1 MPFLLCLKKKKSP
14 VPLGRSIFQKHT
26 PPIQQNYQALLESCL
41 KNKRLF
47 IDDTF
52 PAHISSIGTGALL
65 KKLPRNIQWKRPHA
79 LHKSPVF
86 YAANRKQLDLCQGL
100 VENCWFLAALGALTF
115 HQDILAAV
123 VPQNQ
128 SFERKYAGIFHFR
141 FWHFGEWIDVVVDDR
156 LPVNEAGELLFVSS
170 VYKNVFWGALLEK
183 AYAKLYGS
191 YEDLQIGQVSE
202 ALVDFTGGVNTRIK
216 LAEAPPDLWH
226 ILTRATY
233 STSLMGCQTHLGTT
247 KVLKNGLVA
256 GHAYTVTGIRKVTC
270 QYGPENLLRL
280 RNPWGKIEWKGDWSD
295 SSYKW
300 ELLSPKE
307 KILLR
312 KKQDD
317 GEFWMSLQDFK
328 IHFVDLVICKLTPDL
343 MSQEDGKKWMYSLKS
358 GRWVKGSTAG
368 GSLGFS
374 KGNFWMN
381 PQYWLNVLPVED
393 SKKSP
398 SGPTDPLCKG
408 EAGDKICGPCG
419 RRGVLASERQSLEQF
434 LPVAILAHMAKT
446 FAEATLTGTASHPQF
461 LLLFLTSSYQESN
474 RKLPPGF
481 FTRHQPVN
489 KHQVFLDERE
499 VTYDFHL
506 EPCVY
511 VIVPSTLKPQQESE
525 FILRVFSRKH
535 ILREMG
541 GNTSFTLSKNPEINA
556 VQLQRIL
563 NNISWRNFQ
572 SFRLNFSLDS
582 CQGILALL
590 DEVFQKR
597 DTNRSGKLDL
607 VEMHAAVQE
616 TGISLSNEV
625 CNLMAIRYGDPDLQI
640 SFESFVCFMLRVEIM
655 GEAFRNL
662 TQDGKGIYLRESEG
676 IAVGEEVHNDII
688 TPEEKS
694 YAEVGR
700 VSKEQD
706 LGVRGAVQCLSPSFA
721 QNMLLAWHLKDL
733 VKAGIQGRQGALS
746 DGSGMIHFLRKG
758 MEEKQG
764 YCSLVTLEVKYEEG
778 ELKKSF

>member
-1 MPFLLCLKKKKSP
+1 SMPFLLCLKKKKSP

-41 KNKRLF
+41 KNKCLF
-47 IDDTF
+47 TDDTF

-65 KKLPRNIQWKRPHA
+65 KKLPRNLQWKRPHA

-86 YAANRKQLDLCQGL
+86 YAANKKQLDLCQGL
-100 VENCWFLAALGALTF
+100 VENCWFLAALEALTF

-216 LAEAPPDLWH
+216 LAEAPPDLWDM
-226 ILTRATY
+226 LTRATY
-233 STSLMGCQTHLGTT
+233 SRSLMGCQTHLGVYFPSVSLSCIQTT

-270 QYGPENLLRL
+270 QYGPENLVRL

-312 KKQDD
+312 KKKDD
-317 GEFWMSLQDFK
+317 GEFWMSLRDFK

-368 GSLGFS
+368 GSLGFYN
-374 KGNFWMN
+374 GNFWMN

-398 SGPTDPLCKG
+398 STCNVV
-408 EAGDKICGPCG
+408 I
-419 RRGVLASERQSLEQF
+419 SLMQKHSTKHRNRAPHLFIGFSLYKNRILSPFFPEQ
-434 LPVAILAHMAKT
+434 
-446 FAEATLTGTASHPQF
+446 
-461 LLLFLTSSYQESN
+461 YQESN
-474 RKLPPGF
+474 RKLPPSF
-481 FTRHQPVN
+481 FSRHQPVN

-499 VTYDFHL
+499 VTHDFHL

-511 VIVPSTLKPQQESE
+511 VIVPSTLEPQQESE

-535 ILREMG
+535 ILRECHAG
-541 GNTSFTLSKNPEINA
+541 KASLIIWLTVFLLQVNDFFFSDTLKEIVDRYEGKIWEDFFTKHFEQVKKNPLKFSSISQNPEINA

-590 DEVFQKR
+590 DLNATGTLSIQEFRVLWKRLLFYLEVFQKR

-607 VEMHAAVQE
+607 VELHAAVQE

-662 TQDGKGIYLRESEG
+662 TQDGKGIYLRESE
-676 IAVGEEVHNDII
+676 
-688 TPEEKS
+688 
-694 YAEVGR
+694 
-700 VSKEQD
+700 
-706 LGVRGAVQCLSPSFA
+706 
-721 QNMLLAWHLKDL
+721 
-733 VKAGIQGRQGALS
+733 
-746 DGSGMIHFLRKG
+746 
-758 MEEKQG
+758 
-764 YCSLVTLEVKYEEG
+764 
-778 ELKKSF
+778 

>member
-1 MPFLLCLKKKKSP
+1 
-14 VPLGRSIFQKHT
+14 
-26 PPIQQNYQALLESCL
+26 QNYQALLETCL
-41 KNKRLF
+41 KNKCLF
-47 IDDTF
+47 TDDSF

-65 KKLPRNIQWKRPHA
+65 KKLPRNLQWKRPHA
-79 LHKSPVF
+79 LHRSPVF

-100 VENCWFLAALGALTF
+100 VENCWFLAALEALTF

-141 FWHFGEWIDVVVDDR
+141 FWHFGEWVDVVVDDR
-156 LPVNEAGELLFVSS
+156 LPVNEVGELVFVSS
-170 VYKNVFWGALLEK
+170 ASKNVFWGALLEK
-183 AYAKLYGS
+183 AYAKFYGS

-216 LAEAPPDLWH
+216 LAAAPPDLWD

-233 STSLMGCQTHLGTT
+233 SRSLMGCQTHLGVSFPSVSLPCIQTT

-270 QYGPENLLRL
+270 QYGPENLVRL

-312 KKQDD
+312 KKKED
-317 GEFWMSLQDFK
+317 GEFWMSLRDFK
-328 IHFVDLVICKLTPDL
+328 IHFVDLTICKLTPDL

-358 GRWVKGSTAG
+358 GRWVRGSTAG
-368 GSLGFS
+368 GSLGFCN
-374 KGNFWMN
+374 GTFWMN
-381 PQYWLNVLPVED
+381 PQYWLNVLSAED
-393 SKKSP
+393 SKKSLG
-398 SGPTDPLCKG
+398 SCNVV
-408 EAGDKICGPCG
+408 I
-419 RRGVLASERQSLEQF
+419 SLMQKHSSKHRNRAPHLF
-434 LPVAILAHMAKT
+434 IGYSLYKVQRIALP
-446 FAEATLTGTASHPQF
+446 F
-461 LLLFLTSSYQESN
+461 LLSPNRKSSSPCKL
-474 RKLPPGF
+474 KLPPAF

-489 KHQVFLDERE
+489 QHQVFLDERE
-499 VTYDFHL
+499 VTHDFHL
-506 EPCVY
+506 EPGVY
-511 VIVPSTLKPQQESE
+511 VIIPSTLEPQQESE

-535 ILREMG
+535 VLRNGALETSDASSPWGAVWTRGLLLLQLEMG

-572 SFRLNFSLDS
+572 SFHLSFSLDA

-590 DEVFQKR
+590 DLNASGTLSIQEFRVLWKRLLFYLEVFQKR
-597 DTNRSGKLDL
+597 DTSRSGKLDL
-607 VEMHAAVQE
+607 VELHAAVQE

-625 CNLMAIRYGDPDLQI
+625 CNLMAIRYGDPDLKI

-662 TQDGKGIYLRESEG
+662 TQDGKGIYLRESEW
-676 IAVGEEVHNDII
+676 
-688 TPEEKS
+688 
-694 YAEVGR
+694 
-700 VSKEQD
+700 
-706 LGVRGAVQCLSPSFA
+706 
-721 QNMLLAWHLKDL
+721 M
-733 VKAGIQGRQGALS
+733 
-746 DGSGMIHFLRKG
+746 M
-758 MEEKQG
+758 M
-764 YCSLVTLEVKYEEG
+764 TLY
-778 ELKKSF
+778 S

>member
-1 MPFLLCLKKKKSP
+1 AMPFLLCLKKKKSP
-14 VPLGRSIFQKHT
+14 VPLGRSVFQKHN
-26 PPIQQNYQALLESCL
+26 PPVQQNYQTLLETCL
-41 KNKRLF
+41 KNKCLF
-47 IDDTF
+47 TDDNF

-65 KKLPRNIQWKRPHA
+65 KKLPRNLQWKRPPA
-79 LHKSPVF
+79 LHRSPVF

-100 VENCWFLAALGALTF
+100 VENCWFLAALEALTF

-141 FWHFGEWIDVVVDDR
+141 FWQFGEWVDVVVDDR
-156 LPVNEAGELLFVSS
+156 LPVNETGELVFVSS

-202 ALVDFTGGVNTRIK
+202 ALVDFTGGVNVRIN
-216 LAEAPPDLWH
+216 LAAAPPNLWD

-233 STSLMGCQTHLGTT
+233 SRSLMGCHTHLGVRLVSSPCIQAT

-270 QYGPENLLRL
+270 KYGPENLVRL

-312 KKQDD
+312 KKKDD
-317 GEFWMSLQDFK
+317 GEFWMSLRDFK
-328 IHFVDLVICKLTPDL
+328 IHFVDLMICKLTPDL

-368 GSLGFS
+368 GSLGFFN
-374 KGNFWMN
+374 GNFWMN
-381 PQYWLNVLPVED
+381 PQYWLHVLPVED
-393 SKKSP
+393 SKKSLG
-398 SGPTDPLCKG
+398 SCNVV
-408 EAGDKICGPCG
+408 I
-419 RRGVLASERQSLEQF
+419 SLMQKHSTKHRNRAPHLF
-434 LPVAILAHMAKT
+434 IGFSLYKVQRM
-446 FAEATLTGTASHPQF
+446 
-461 LLLFLTSSYQESN
+461 LL
-474 RKLPPGF
+474 KLPPAF
-481 FTRHQPVN
+481 FTRHQPVD
-489 KHQVFLDERE
+489 KHQVYLDERE
-499 VTYDFHL
+499 VTQDFHL
-506 EPCVY
+506 EPGVY
-511 VIVPSTLKPQQESE
+511 VIVPSTLEPQQESE

-541 GNTSFTLSKNPEINA
+541 GNTSFTLSKEIVDRYEGKIWEDFFTKYFDQNPEITA
-556 VQLQRIL
+556 VQLQKIL
-563 NNISWRNFQ
+563 NNVSWRNFQ
-572 SFRLNFSLDS
+572 TFRLNFTLDA

-590 DEVFQKR
+590 DLNATGTLSIQEFRVLWKRLLFYLEVFQKR
-597 DTNRSGKLDL
+597 DTSRSGKLDL
-607 VEMHAAVQE
+607 VELHAAVQE

-625 CNLMAIRYGDPDLQI
+625 CNLMAIRYGDPDLKI

-662 TQDGKGIYLRESEG
+662 TQDGRGIYLRESEW
-676 IAVGEEVHNDII
+676 
-688 TPEEKS
+688 
-694 YAEVGR
+694 
-700 VSKEQD
+700 
-706 LGVRGAVQCLSPSFA
+706 
-721 QNMLLAWHLKDL
+721 M
-733 VKAGIQGRQGALS
+733 
-746 DGSGMIHFLRKG
+746 M
-758 MEEKQG
+758 M
-764 YCSLVTLEVKYEEG
+764 TLY
-778 ELKKSF
+778 S

>member
-1 MPFLLCLKKKKSP
+1 MPFLLCLKRKKSP
-14 VPLGRSIFQKHT
+14 GPLGRSIFQKH
-26 PPIQQNYQALLESCL
+26 PPLAQQNYQALLEMCL
-41 KNKRLF
+41 KNNRLF
-47 IDDTF
+47 TDDTF

-65 KKLPRNIQWKRPHA
+65 KKLPRNLQWKRPHA
-79 LHKSPVF
+79 LHRSPVF

-100 VENCWFLAALGALTF
+100 VENCWFLAALQALTF
-115 HQDILAAV
+115 HQDIFAAV

-141 FWHFGEWIDVVVDDR
+141 FWHFGEWVDVVVDDR
-156 LPVNEAGELLFVSS
+156 LPVNEAGELIFVSS

-202 ALVDFTGGVNTRIK
+202 ALVDFTGGVNIRIK
-216 LAEAPPDLWH
+216 LAAAPPDLWD

-233 STSLMGCQTHLGTT
+233 SRSLMGCQTHLGTT

-270 QYGPENLLRL
+270 QNGPENLVRL

-312 KKQDD
+312 KKKED
-317 GEFWMSLQDFK
+317 GEFWMSLRDFK
-328 IHFVDLVICKLTPDL
+328 IHFVDLMICKLTPDL
-343 MSQEDGKKWMYSLKS
+343 MSKEDGKKWMYSVKR

-368 GSLGFS
+368 GSLGFCN
-374 KGNFWMN
+374 GTFWMN

-393 SKKSP
+393 SKKSLG
-398 SGPTDPLCKG
+398 SCNVV
-408 EAGDKICGPCG
+408 I
-419 RRGVLASERQSLEQF
+419 SLMQKHSSKHRNRA
-434 LPVAILAHMAKT
+434 PH
-446 FAEATLTGTASHPQF
+446 
-461 LLLFLTSSYQESN
+461 LFIGFSLYKVRKYQESN
-474 RKLPPGF
+474 RKLPPAF

-511 VIVPSTLKPQQESE
+511 VIVPSTLEPQQEAE

-535 ILREMG
+535 VLREMG
-541 GNTSFTLSKNPEINA
+541 GNTSFTLSKEIVDRYEGKIWEDFFAKYFEQNPEINA

-563 NNISWRNFQ
+563 NNVSWRNFQ
-572 SFRLNFSLDS
+572 SFHLSFSLDA

-590 DEVFQKR
+590 DLNTSGTLSIQEFRVLWKRLLFYLEVFQKR
-597 DTNRSGKLDL
+597 DTSRSGKLDL
-607 VEMHAAVQE
+607 VELHAAVQE

-625 CNLMAIRYGDPDLQI
+625 CNLMAIRYGDPHLKI

-662 TQDGKGIYLRESEG
+662 TQDGKGIYLQESEW
-676 IAVGEEVHNDII
+676 
-688 TPEEKS
+688 
-694 YAEVGR
+694 
-700 VSKEQD
+700 
-706 LGVRGAVQCLSPSFA
+706 
-721 QNMLLAWHLKDL
+721 M
-733 VKAGIQGRQGALS
+733 
-746 DGSGMIHFLRKG
+746 M
-758 MEEKQG
+758 M
-764 YCSLVTLEVKYEEG
+764 TLY
-778 ELKKSF
+778 S

>member
-1 MPFLLCLKKKKSP
+1 
-14 VPLGRSIFQKHT
+14 
-26 PPIQQNYQALLESCL
+26 QNYQALLETCL
-41 KNKRLF
+41 KNKCLF
-47 IDDTF
+47 IDDSF

-65 KKLPRNIQWKRPHA
+65 KKLPRNLQWKRPHD
-79 LHKSPVF
+79 LHRSPVF
-86 YAANRKQLDLCQGL
+86 YAGNRKQLDLCQGL
-100 VENCWFLAALGALTF
+100 VENCWFLAALEALTF

-141 FWHFGEWIDVVVDDR
+141 FWHFGEWVDVVVDDR
-156 LPVNEAGELLFVSS
+156 LAVNEAGELVFVSS

-202 ALVDFTGGVNTRIK
+202 ALVDFTGGVNTRIN
-216 LAEAPPDLWH
+216 LAAAPPDLWD

-233 STSLMGCQTHLGTT
+233 SRSLMGCQTHLGVYFPSVSLPCIQTT

-270 QYGPENLLRL
+270 QYGPENLVRL

-312 KKQDD
+312 KKKED
-317 GEFWMSLQDFK
+317 GEFWMSLRDFK
-328 IHFVDLVICKLTPDL
+328 IHFVDLTICKLTPDL

-368 GSLGFS
+368 GSLGFCN
-374 KGNFWMN
+374 GTFWMN
-381 PQYWLNVLPVED
+381 PQYWLKVLPVED
-393 SKKSP
+393 SKKNLGS
-398 SGPTDPLCKG
+398 CNV
-408 EAGDKICGPCG
+408 II
-419 RRGVLASERQSLEQF
+419 SLMQKHSSKHRNRA
-434 LPVAILAHMAKT
+434 PH
-446 FAEATLTGTASHPQF
+446 
-461 LLLFLTSSYQESN
+461 LFIGFSLYKYQESN
-474 RKLPPGF
+474 RKLLPAF
-481 FTRHQPVN
+481 FTHHQPVN

-499 VTYDFHL
+499 VTQDFHL
-506 EPCVY
+506 EPGVY

-535 ILREMG
+535 VLRDPA
-541 GNTSFTLSKNPEINA
+541 NYCKRWKRFTFQKRWLHLFSSNPEINA

-563 NNISWRNFQ
+563 NNVSWRNFP
-572 SFRLNFSLDS
+572 SFSLSFSLDA

-590 DEVFQKR
+590 DLNASGTLSIQEFRVLWKRLLFYLEVFQKR
-597 DTNRSGKLDL
+597 DTSRSGKLDL
-607 VEMHAAVQE
+607 MELHAAVQE

-625 CNLMAIRYGDPDLQI
+625 CNLMAIRYGDPDLKI

-662 TQDGKGIYLRESEG
+662 TQDGKGIYLQESEW
-676 IAVGEEVHNDII
+676 
-688 TPEEKS
+688 
-694 YAEVGR
+694 
-700 VSKEQD
+700 
-706 LGVRGAVQCLSPSFA
+706 
-721 QNMLLAWHLKDL
+721 M
-733 VKAGIQGRQGALS
+733 
-746 DGSGMIHFLRKG
+746 M
-758 MEEKQG
+758 M
-764 YCSLVTLEVKYEEG
+764 TLY
-778 ELKKSF
+778 S

>member
-1 MPFLLCLKKKKSP
+1 MPFLLCLKKNKSP

-26 PPIQQNYQALLESCL
+26 PPIQQNYQALLELCL

-47 IDDTF
+47 TDDTF

-65 KKLPRNIQWKRPHA
+65 KKLPQNLQWKRPHA
-79 LHKSPVF
+79 LHKSPIF
-86 YAANRKQLDLCQGL
+86 YDANRKQLDLCQGL
-100 VENCWFLAALGALTF
+100 VENCWFLAALEALTF

-216 LAEAPPDLWH
+216 LAEAPPDLWDM
-226 ILTRATY
+226 LTRATY
-233 STSLMGCQTHLGTT
+233 SRSLMGCQTHLGAT

-270 QYGPENLLRL
+270 QYGPENLVRL

-312 KKQDD
+312 KKKED
-317 GEFWMSLQDFK
+317 GEFWMSLRDFK

-368 GSLGFS
+368 GSLGFCN
-374 KGNFWMN
+374 GNFWMN

-398 SGPTDPLCKG
+398 STCNVV
-408 EAGDKICGPCG
+408 I
-419 RRGVLASERQSLEQF
+419 SLMQKHSTKHRNGAPHLF
-434 LPVAILAHMAKT
+434 I
-446 FAEATLTGTASHPQF
+446 GF
-461 LLLFLTSSYQESN
+461 LLYKVQRIYQESN
-474 RKLPPGF
+474 RKLPPRF

-499 VTYDFHL
+499 VTHDFHL

-511 VIVPSTLKPQQESE
+511 VIVPCTLEPQQESE

-541 GNTSFTLSKNPEINA
+541 GNTSFTLSKEIVDRYEGKIWEDFFTKHFGQNPEINA

-590 DEVFQKR
+590 DLNATGTLSIQEFRVLWKRLLFYLEVFQKR

-607 VEMHAAVQE
+607 VELHAAVQE

-662 TQDGKGIYLRESEG
+662 TQDGKGIYLRESEW
-676 IAVGEEVHNDII
+676 
-688 TPEEKS
+688 
-694 YAEVGR
+694 
-700 VSKEQD
+700 
-706 LGVRGAVQCLSPSFA
+706 
-721 QNMLLAWHLKDL
+721 M
-733 VKAGIQGRQGALS
+733 
-746 DGSGMIHFLRKG
+746 M
-758 MEEKQG
+758 M
-764 YCSLVTLEVKYEEG
+764 TLY
-778 ELKKSF
+778 S

>member
-47 IDDTF
+47 TDDTF

-65 KKLPRNIQWKRPHA
+65 KKLPRNLQWKRPHA

-216 LAEAPPDLWH
+216 LAEAPPDLWA
-226 ILTRATY
+226 IMTRATY
-233 STSLMGCQTHLGTT
+233 SRSLMGCQTHLRTT

-270 QYGPENLLRL
+270 QYGPENLVRL

-312 KKQDD
+312 KKKED
-317 GEFWMSLQDFK
+317 GEFWMSLRDFK

-343 MSQEDGKKWMYSLKS
+343 MSQEDGKKWMYSWKS

-368 GSLGFS
+368 GSLGFCN
-374 KGNFWMN
+374 GNFWMN
-381 PQYWLNVLPVED
+381 PQYWLEVLPVED

-398 SGPTDPLCKG
+398 SVCSVV
-408 EAGDKICGPCG
+408 I
-419 RRGVLASERQSLEQF
+419 SLMQKHSTKHRNRAPHLF
-434 LPVAILAHMAKT
+434 I
-446 FAEATLTGTASHPQF
+446 GF
-461 LLLFLTSSYQESN
+461 LLYKVQKYQESN

-511 VIVPSTLKPQQESE
+511 VIVPCTLEPQQESE

-535 ILREMG
+535 VLREMG
-541 GNTSFTLSKNPEINA
+541 GNTSFTLSKEIVDRYEGKIWEDFFTKHFERNPEINA

-563 NNISWRNFQ
+563 NNISWRHFQ
-572 SFRLNFSLDS
+572 SFHLNFSLDS

-590 DEVFQKR
+590 DLNATGTLSIQEFRVLWKRLLFYLEVFQKR
-597 DTNRSGKLDL
+597 DANRSGKLDL
-607 VEMHAAVQE
+607 VELHAAVQE

-662 TQDGKGIYLRESEG
+662 TQDGRGIYLRESE
-676 IAVGEEVHNDII
+676 
-688 TPEEKS
+688 
-694 YAEVGR
+694 
-700 VSKEQD
+700 
-706 LGVRGAVQCLSPSFA
+706 
-721 QNMLLAWHLKDL
+721 
-733 VKAGIQGRQGALS
+733 VKPLP
-746 DGSGMIHFLRKG
+746 
-758 MEEKQG
+758 
-764 YCSLVTLEVKYEEG
+764 
-778 ELKKSF
+778 

>member
-1 MPFLLCLKKKKSP
+1 SMPFRLCLKKKKSP
-14 VPLGRSIFQKHT
+14 VPLGRSIFQKHI

-41 KNKRLF
+41 KSKRLF
-47 IDDTF
+47 TDDTF

-65 KKLPRNIQWKRPHA
+65 KKLPRNLQWKRPHA

-100 VENCWFLAALGALTF
+100 VENCWFLAALEALTF

-141 FWHFGEWIDVVVDDR
+141 FWHFGEWVDVVVDDR

-216 LAEAPPDLWH
+216 LAEAPPDLWD

-233 STSLMGCQTHLGTT
+233 SRSLMGCQTHLGVYFPSVSLPCIQAT

-270 QYGPENLLRL
+270 QYGPENLVRL

-312 KKQDD
+312 KKKED
-317 GEFWMSLQDFK
+317 GEFWMSLRDFK
-328 IHFVDLVICKLTPDL
+328 IHFVDLMICKLTPDL

-368 GSLGFS
+368 GSLGFCN
-374 KGNFWMN
+374 GNFWMN

-398 SGPTDPLCKG
+398 SSCNVV
-408 EAGDKICGPCG
+408 I
-419 RRGVLASERQSLEQF
+419 SLMQKHSSKHRNRAPHLF
-434 LPVAILAHMAKT
+434 I
-446 FAEATLTGTASHPQF
+446 GF
-461 LLLFLTSSYQESN
+461 LLYKVNTFLLSFFPEQYQESN

-499 VTYDFHL
+499 VTHDFHL

-511 VIVPSTLKPQQESE
+511 VIVPSTLEPQQESE

-535 ILREMG
+535 ILRKRFLMG
-541 GNTSFTLSKNPEINA
+541 FFNTLKEIVDRYEGKIWEDFFTKHFEQKKKILKFSSISQNPEINA

-572 SFRLNFSLDS
+572 NFRLRFSLDS

-590 DEVFQKR
+590 DLNATGTLSIQEFRVLWKRLLFYLEVFQKR

-607 VEMHAAVQE
+607 VELHAAVQE

-662 TQDGKGIYLRESEG
+662 TQDGKGIYLRESE
-676 IAVGEEVHNDII
+676 
-688 TPEEKS
+688 
-694 YAEVGR
+694 
-700 VSKEQD
+700 
-706 LGVRGAVQCLSPSFA
+706 
-721 QNMLLAWHLKDL
+721 
-733 VKAGIQGRQGALS
+733 
-746 DGSGMIHFLRKG
+746 
-758 MEEKQG
+758 
-764 YCSLVTLEVKYEEG
+764 
-778 ELKKSF
+778 

>member
-1 MPFLLCLKKKKSP
+1 
-14 VPLGRSIFQKHT
+14 
-26 PPIQQNYQALLESCL
+26 QNYQALLEMCL
-41 KNKRLF
+41 KKKCLF
-47 IDDTF
+47 TDDNF

-65 KKLPRNIQWKRPHA
+65 KKLPQNLQWKRPHA
-79 LHKSPVF
+79 LHRTPVF

-100 VENCWFLAALGALTF
+100 VENCWFLAALEALTF

-156 LPVNEAGELLFVSS
+156 LPVNQAGELVFVSS

-202 ALVDFTGGVNTRIK
+202 ALVDFTGGVNIRIK
-216 LAEAPPDLWH
+216 LTTAPHDLWD

-233 STSLMGCQTHLGTT
+233 SRSLMGCQTHLGVSFLSVSLPCTQAT
-247 KVLKNGLVA
+247 KILKNGLVA

-270 QYGPENLLRL
+270 QYGPENLVRL

-312 KKQDD
+312 KKKED
-317 GEFWMSLQDFK
+317 GEFWMSLRDFK
-328 IHFVDLVICKLTPDL
+328 IHFVDLTICKLTPDL

-368 GSLGFS
+368 GSLGFC
-374 KGNFWMN
+374 NVTFWMN

-393 SKKSP
+393 SKKSLG
-398 SGPTDPLCKG
+398 SCNVV
-408 EAGDKICGPCG
+408 I
-419 RRGVLASERQSLEQF
+419 SLMQKHSSKHRNRA
-434 LPVAILAHMAKT
+434 PH
-446 FAEATLTGTASHPQF
+446 
-461 LLLFLTSSYQESN
+461 LFIGFSLYKYQESN
-474 RKLPPGF
+474 RKLPPAF

-499 VTYDFHL
+499 VTHDFHL
-506 EPCVY
+506 QPGVY
-511 VIVPSTLKPQQESE
+511 VIVPSTLESQQESE

-535 ILREMG
+535 VLREMG
-541 GNTSFTLSKNPEINA
+541 GNTSFTLSKVSEYEGSGRSVIWSSALGVEFFLLLCPVERLSENNPEINA

-563 NNISWRNFQ
+563 NNMCWRNFQ
-572 SFRLNFSLDS
+572 SFHLSFSLDA
-582 CQGILALL
+582 CQSILALL
-590 DEVFQKR
+590 DLNASGTLSIQEFRVLWKRLLFYLEVFQKR
-597 DTNRSGKLDL
+597 DTSRSGKLDL
-607 VEMHAAVQE
+607 VELHAAVRE

-625 CNLMAIRYGDPDLQI
+625 CNLMAIRYGDPDLKI

-662 TQDGKGIYLRESEG
+662 TQDGKGIYLRESEW
-676 IAVGEEVHNDII
+676 
-688 TPEEKS
+688 
-694 YAEVGR
+694 
-700 VSKEQD
+700 
-706 LGVRGAVQCLSPSFA
+706 
-721 QNMLLAWHLKDL
+721 M
-733 VKAGIQGRQGALS
+733 
-746 DGSGMIHFLRKG
+746 M
-758 MEEKQG
+758 M
-764 YCSLVTLEVKYEEG
+764 TLY
-778 ELKKSF
+778 S

>member
-1 MPFLLCLKKKKSP
+1 SMPFLLCLKKNKSP

-41 KNKRLF
+41 KSRRLF
-47 IDDTF
+47 TDDTF

-65 KKLPRNIQWKRPHA
+65 KKLPRNLQWKRPHA

-100 VENCWFLAALGALTF
+100 VENCWFLAALEALTF

-128 SFERKYAGIFHFR
+128 SFERKYAGIFHFQ

-216 LAEAPPDLWH
+216 LAEAPPDLWD

-233 STSLMGCQTHLGTT
+233 SRSLMGCQTHLGTT

-270 QYGPENLLRL
+270 QYGPENLVRL

-312 KKQDD
+312 KKKDD
-317 GEFWMSLQDFK
+317 GEFWMSLRDFK

-343 MSQEDGKKWMYSLKS
+343 MSQEDGKKWMYSLQS

-368 GSLGFS
+368 GSLGFCN
-374 KGNFWMN
+374 GNFWMN

-398 SGPTDPLCKG
+398 STCSVV
-408 EAGDKICGPCG
+408 I
-419 RRGVLASERQSLEQF
+419 SLMQKHSTKHRNRAPHLF
-434 LPVAILAHMAKT
+434 I
-446 FAEATLTGTASHPQF
+446 GF
-461 LLLFLTSSYQESN
+461 LLYKNTIPLPFFPEQYQESN

-499 VTYDFHL
+499 VTHDFHL

-511 VIVPSTLKPQQESE
+511 VIVPSTLEPQQESE

-535 ILREMG
+535 ILRIF
-541 GNTSFTLSKNPEINA
+541 NNSFDHIFLLQVNFFFDTPKEIVDRYEGKIWEDFFTKYFEQVSACNPEINA

-563 NNISWRNFQ
+563 NNISWRNFR
-572 SFRLNFSLDS
+572 SFHLNFSLDS

-590 DEVFQKR
+590 DLNATGTLSIQEFRVLWKRLLFYLEVFQKR
-597 DTNRSGKLDL
+597 NTNRAGKLDL
-607 VEMHAAVQE
+607 VELHAAVQE

-662 TQDGKGIYLRESEG
+662 TQDGKGIYLRESE
-676 IAVGEEVHNDII
+676 
-688 TPEEKS
+688 
-694 YAEVGR
+694 
-700 VSKEQD
+700 
-706 LGVRGAVQCLSPSFA
+706 
-721 QNMLLAWHLKDL
+721 
-733 VKAGIQGRQGALS
+733 VKPIP
-746 DGSGMIHFLRKG
+746 
-758 MEEKQG
+758 
-764 YCSLVTLEVKYEEG
+764 YCQ
-778 ELKKSF
+778 

>member
-1 MPFLLCLKKKKSP
+1 AMPFLPCLKKKKSP
-14 VPLGRSIFQKHT
+14 VPLGRNIFQKHT
-26 PPIQQNYQALLESCL
+26 PPIQQNYQALLETCL
-41 KNKRLF
+41 KNKCLF
-47 IDDTF
+47 TDDNF

-65 KKLPRNIQWKRPHA
+65 KKLPRNLQWKRPHA
-79 LHKSPVF
+79 LHRNPVF

-100 VENCWFLAALGALTF
+100 VENCWFLAALEALTF

-141 FWHFGEWIDVVVDDR
+141 FWHFGEWVDVVVDDR
-156 LPVNEAGELLFVSS
+156 LPVNEVGELVFVSS

-202 ALVDFTGGVNTRIK
+202 ALVDFTGGVNIRIK
-216 LAEAPPDLWH
+216 LAAAPPDLWD

-233 STSLMGCQTHLGTT
+233 SRSLMGCQTHLGAT

-270 QYGPENLLRL
+270 QYGPENLVRL

-312 KKQDD
+312 KKKED
-317 GEFWMSLQDFK
+317 GEFWMSLRDFK
-328 IHFVDLVICKLTPDL
+328 IHFVDLMICKLTPDL

-358 GRWVKGSTAG
+358 GRWVKGSTAR
-368 GSLGFS
+368 GSLGFC
-374 KGNFWMN
+374 NDTFWMN
-381 PQYWLNVLPVED
+381 PQYWLKVLPVED
-393 SKKSP
+393 SKKSLG
-398 SGPTDPLCKG
+398 SCNVV
-408 EAGDKICGPCG
+408 I
-419 RRGVLASERQSLEQF
+419 SLMQKHSSKHRNRA
-434 LPVAILAHMAKT
+434 PH
-446 FAEATLTGTASHPQF
+446 
-461 LLLFLTSSYQESN
+461 LFIGFSLYKYQESN
-474 RKLPPGF
+474 RKLPPSF

-499 VTYDFHL
+499 VTHDFHL
-506 EPCVY
+506 EPGVY
-511 VIVPSTLKPQQESE
+511 VIVPSTLEPQQESE

-535 ILREMG
+535 EIVDRYEG
-541 GNTSFTLSKNPEINA
+541 KIWEDFFTKYFEQVSVCNPEINA

-572 SFRLNFSLDS
+572 SFRLSFSLDA

-590 DEVFQKR
+590 DLNASGTLSIQEFRVLWKRLLFYLEVFQKK
-597 DTNRSGKLDL
+597 DTSRSGKLDL
-607 VEMHAAVQE
+607 VELHAAVQE
-616 TGISLSNEV
+616 TGEPTAHLDNNEV
-625 CNLMAIRYGDPDLQI
+625 CNLMAIRYGDPDLKI

-662 TQDGKGIYLRESEG
+662 TQDGKGIYLRESE
-676 IAVGEEVHNDII
+676 
-688 TPEEKS
+688 
-694 YAEVGR
+694 
-700 VSKEQD
+700 
-706 LGVRGAVQCLSPSFA
+706 
-721 QNMLLAWHLKDL
+721 
-733 VKAGIQGRQGALS
+733 
-746 DGSGMIHFLRKG
+746 
-758 MEEKQG
+758 
-764 YCSLVTLEVKYEEG
+764 
-778 ELKKSF
+778 

>member
-1 MPFLLCLKKKKSP
+1 AMPFLPCLKKKKSP
-14 VPLGRSIFQKHT
+14 VPLGRSVFQKHT
-26 PPIQQNYQALLESCL
+26 PPIQQNYQALLETCL
-41 KNKRLF
+41 KNKTLF
-47 IDDTF
+47 TDDNF
-52 PAHISSIGTGALL
+52 PAHLSSIGTGALL
-65 KKLPRNIQWKRPHA
+65 KKLPRNLQWKRPQE
-79 LHKSPVF
+79 LHRSPVF

-100 VENCWFLAALGALTF
+100 VENCWFLAALEALTF

-141 FWHFGEWIDVVVDDR
+141 FWHFGEWVDVVVDDR
-156 LPVNEAGELLFVSS
+156 LPVNEAGELVFVSS

-202 ALVDFTGGVNTRIK
+202 ALVDFTGGVNVRIK
-216 LAEAPPDLWH
+216 LAAAPPDLWD

-233 STSLMGCQTHLGTT
+233 SRSLMGCQTHLGAT

-270 QYGPENLLRL
+270 QYGPENLVRL

-312 KKQDD
+312 KKKED
-317 GEFWMSLQDFK
+317 GEFWMSLRDFK
-328 IHFVDLVICKLTPDL
+328 IHFVDLMICKLTPDL
-343 MSQEDGKKWMYSLKS
+343 MSQEDGKKWMYSLKR

-368 GSLGFS
+368 GSLGFCN
-374 KGNFWMN
+374 GTFWMN

-393 SKKSP
+393 SKKS
-398 SGPTDPLCKG
+398 SGSCNVV
-408 EAGDKICGPCG
+408 I
-419 RRGVLASERQSLEQF
+419 SLMQKHSSKHRNRA
-434 LPVAILAHMAKT
+434 PH
-446 FAEATLTGTASHPQF
+446 
-461 LLLFLTSSYQESN
+461 LFIGFSLYKESN
-474 RKLPPGF
+474 RKLPPAF

-499 VTYDFHL
+499 VTHDFHL
-506 EPCVY
+506 EPSVY
-511 VIVPSTLKPQQESE
+511 VIVPSTLEPQQESE

-535 ILREMG
+535 VLREMG
-541 GNTSFTLSKNPEINA
+541 GNTSFTLSKEIVDRYEGKIWENFFTKHFEQVGVCNPEINA

-563 NNISWRNFQ
+563 NNVSCRNFQ
-572 SFRLNFSLDS
+572 SFRLSFSLDD

-590 DEVFQKR
+590 DLNASGTLSIQEFRVLWKRLLFYLEVFQKK
-597 DTNRSGKLDL
+597 DISRSGKLDL
-607 VEMHAAVQE
+607 VELHAAVQE

-625 CNLMAIRYGDPDLQI
+625 CNLMAIRYGDPDLKI

-662 TQDGKGIYLRESEG
+662 TQDGKGIYLRESEW
-676 IAVGEEVHNDII
+676 
-688 TPEEKS
+688 
-694 YAEVGR
+694 
-700 VSKEQD
+700 
-706 LGVRGAVQCLSPSFA
+706 
-721 QNMLLAWHLKDL
+721 M
-733 VKAGIQGRQGALS
+733 
-746 DGSGMIHFLRKG
+746 M
-758 MEEKQG
+758 M
-764 YCSLVTLEVKYEEG
+764 TLY
-778 ELKKSF
+778 S

>member
-41 KNKRLF
+41 KNKCLF
-47 IDDTF
+47 TDDTF

-65 KKLPRNIQWKRPHA
+65 KKLPRNLQWKRPHA

-216 LAEAPPDLWH
+216 LAEAPPDLWD

-398 SGPTDPLCKG
+398 STCSVV
-408 EAGDKICGPCG
+408 I
-419 RRGVLASERQSLEQF
+419 SLMQKYSTKHRNRAPHLF
-434 LPVAILAHMAKT
+434 I
-446 FAEATLTGTASHPQF
+446 GF
-461 LLLFLTSSYQESN
+461 LLYKVGLQYQESN

-541 GNTSFTLSKNPEINA
+541 GNTSFTLSKEIVDRYEGKIWEDFFTKYFEQNPEINA

-590 DEVFQKR
+590 DLNATGTLSIQEFRVLWKRLLFYLEVFQKR
-597 DTNRSGKLDL
+597 DTSRSGKLDL
-607 VEMHAAVQE
+607 VELHAAVQE

-662 TQDGKGIYLRESEG
+662 TQDGKGIYLRESEW
-676 IAVGEEVHNDII
+676 
-688 TPEEKS
+688 
-694 YAEVGR
+694 
-700 VSKEQD
+700 
-706 LGVRGAVQCLSPSFA
+706 
-721 QNMLLAWHLKDL
+721 M
-733 VKAGIQGRQGALS
+733 
-746 DGSGMIHFLRKG
+746 M
-758 MEEKQG
+758 M
-764 YCSLVTLEVKYEEG
+764 TLY
-778 ELKKSF
+778 S

>member
-1 MPFLLCLKKKKSP
+1 GGTYGGCVVLCACN
-14 VPLGRSIFQKHT
+14 VP
-26 PPIQQNYQALLESCL
+26 
-41 KNKRLF
+41 
-47 IDDTF
+47 DDTF

-65 KKLPRNIQWKRPHA
+65 KKLPRNLQWKRPHA

-141 FWHFGEWIDVVVDDR
+141 FWHFGEWVDVVVDDR

-216 LAEAPPDLWH
+216 LAEAPPDLWD

-256 GHAYTVTGIRKVTC
+256 GHAYTVTGIRRVTC

-312 KKQDD
+312 KKKDD
-317 GEFWMSLQDFK
+317 GEFWMSLRDFK

-368 GSLGFS
+368 GSLGFC

-398 SGPTDPLCKG
+398 NTCSVV
-408 EAGDKICGPCG
+408 I
-419 RRGVLASERQSLEQF
+419 SLMQKHSTKHRNRAPHLF
-434 LPVAILAHMAKT
+434 I
-446 FAEATLTGTASHPQF
+446 GF
-461 LLLFLTSSYQESN
+461 LLYKVGLQYQESN
-474 RKLPPGF
+474 KKLPPGF

-511 VIVPSTLKPQQESE
+511 VIVPSTLEPQQEAE

-541 GNTSFTLSKNPEINA
+541 GNTSFTLSKEIVDRYEGKIWEDFFTKRFEQNPEINA

-563 NNISWRNFQ
+563 NNISWRNFP

-607 VEMHAAVQE
+607 VELHAAVQE
-616 TGISLSNEV
+616 TGISLSNEI

-662 TQDGKGIYLRESEG
+662 TQDGKGIYLRE
-676 IAVGEEVHNDII
+676 
-688 TPEEKS
+688 PEQYCRGGDNQTCTRTRKAACFNFLLHMKS
-694 YAEVGR
+694 
-700 VSKEQD
+700 
-706 LGVRGAVQCLSPSFA
+706 LF
-721 QNMLLAWHLKDL
+721 LK
-733 VKAGIQGRQGALS
+733 Q
-746 DGSGMIHFLRKG
+746 
-758 MEEKQG
+758 
-764 YCSLVTLEVKYEEG
+764 T
-778 ELKKSF
+778 

>member
-1 MPFLLCLKKKKSP
+1 MPFLPCLKKKNSP
-14 VPLGRSIFQKHT
+14 VPLGRNIFQKHT
-26 PPIQQNYQALLESCL
+26 PAVQQNYQALLETCL
-41 KNKRLF
+41 KNKCLF
-47 IDDTF
+47 TDDNF
-52 PAHISSIGTGALL
+52 PADISSIGVGALL
-65 KKLPRNIQWKRPHA
+65 KKLPQNLQWKRPHA
-79 LHKSPVF
+79 LHRSPVF

-100 VENCWFLAALGALTF
+100 VENCWFLAALEALTF

-141 FWHFGEWIDVVVDDR
+141 FWHFGEWVDVVVDDR
-156 LPVNEAGELLFVSS
+156 LPVNEAGELVFVSS

-202 ALVDFTGGVNTRIK
+202 ALVDFTGGVNIRIK
-216 LAEAPPDLWH
+216 LAAAPPDLWD

-233 STSLMGCQTHLGTT
+233 SRSLMGCQTHLGVYFSSVSLPCIQTT

-270 QYGPENLLRL
+270 QHGPENLVRL

-312 KKQDD
+312 KKKED
-317 GEFWMSLQDFK
+317 GEFWMSLRDFR
-328 IHFVDLVICKLTPDL
+328 IHFVDLMICKLTPDL
-343 MSQEDGKKWMYSLKS
+343 MSHEDGKKWMYSLKS

-368 GSLGFS
+368 GSLGFCN
-374 KGNFWMN
+374 GTFWMN

-393 SKKSP
+393 SKKSLSSCNVVISLMQKHSSKHRNRAP
-398 SGPTDPLCKG
+398 HLFIGFSLYKVQRIALPFSLSPNRRTSGPCK
-408 EAGDKICGPCG
+408 
-419 RRGVLASERQSLEQF
+419 L
-434 LPVAILAHMAKT
+434 
-446 FAEATLTGTASHPQF
+446 
-461 LLLFLTSSYQESN
+461 
-474 RKLPPGF
+474 KLPPAF

-499 VTYDFHL
+499 VTHDFHL
-506 EPCVY
+506 EPGVY
-511 VIVPSTLKPQQESE
+511 VIVPTTLEPQQESE

-535 ILREMG
+535 VLREMG
-541 GNTSFTLSKNPEINA
+541 GNTSFTLSKEIVDRYEGKIWEDFFTKHFEQNPEINA

-572 SFRLNFSLDS
+572 SFRLSFSLDA

-590 DEVFQKR
+590 DLNASGTLSIQEFRVLWKRLLFFLEVFQKK
-597 DTNRSGKLDL
+597 DASRSGKLDL
-607 VEMHAAVQE
+607 VELHAAVQE

-625 CNLMAIRYGDPDLQI
+625 CNLMAIRYGDPDLKI

-662 TQDGKGIYLRESEG
+662 TQDGKGIYLRESEW
-676 IAVGEEVHNDII
+676 
-688 TPEEKS
+688 
-694 YAEVGR
+694 
-700 VSKEQD
+700 
-706 LGVRGAVQCLSPSFA
+706 
-721 QNMLLAWHLKDL
+721 M
-733 VKAGIQGRQGALS
+733 
-746 DGSGMIHFLRKG
+746 M
-758 MEEKQG
+758 M
-764 YCSLVTLEVKYEEG
+764 TLY
-778 ELKKSF
+778 S

>member
-1 MPFLLCLKKKKSP
+1 MPFLPCLKRKKSP
-14 VPLGRSIFQKHT
+14 VPLRRNVFQKHT
-26 PPIQQNYQALLESCL
+26 PPIQQNYQALLETCL

-47 IDDTF
+47 TDDNF

-65 KKLPRNIQWKRPHA
+65 KKLPQNLQWKRPHA
-79 LHKSPVF
+79 LHRSPVF
-86 YAANRKQLDLCQGL
+86 YAANRKQLHLCQGL
-100 VENCWFLAALGALTF
+100 VENCWFLAALEALTF

-141 FWHFGEWIDVVVDDR
+141 FWHFGEWVDVVVDDR
-156 LPVNEAGELLFVSS
+156 LPVNEAGELVFVSS

-202 ALVDFTGGVNTRIK
+202 ALVDFTGGVNIRIK
-216 LAEAPPDLWH
+216 LATAPPDLWD

-233 STSLMGCQTHLGTT
+233 SRSLMGCQTHLGAT

-270 QYGPENLLRL
+270 QYGPENLVRL

-312 KKQDD
+312 KKKED
-317 GEFWMSLQDFK
+317 GEFWMSLRDFK
-328 IHFVDLVICKLTPDL
+328 IHFVDLMICKLTPDL

-368 GSLGFS
+368 GNLGFCN
-374 KGNFWMN
+374 GTFWMN

-393 SKKSP
+393 SKKRLGS
-398 SGPTDPLCKG
+398 CNVV
-408 EAGDKICGPCG
+408 I
-419 RRGVLASERQSLEQF
+419 SLMQKHSSKHRNRA
-434 LPVAILAHMAKT
+434 PH
-446 FAEATLTGTASHPQF
+446 
-461 LLLFLTSSYQESN
+461 LFIGFSLYKVDLQYQQSN
-474 RKLPPGF
+474 RKLPPAF

-499 VTYDFHL
+499 VTHDFHL
-506 EPCVY
+506 EPGAY
-511 VIVPSTLKPQQESE
+511 VIVPSTLEPQQESE

-535 ILREMG
+535 VLREMG
-541 GNTSFTLSKNPEINA
+541 GNTSFTLSKEIVDRYEGKIWEDFFTKHFVRNPEINA

-572 SFRLNFSLDS
+572 SFHLTFSLDA

-590 DEVFQKR
+590 DLNASGTLSIQEFRVLWKRLLFYLEVFQKR
-597 DTNRSGKLDL
+597 DTSRSGKLDL
-607 VEMHAAVQE
+607 VELHAAVQE

-625 CNLMAIRYGDPDLQI
+625 CNLMAIRYGDPDLKI

-662 TQDGKGIYLRESEG
+662 TQDGKGIYLRESEW
-676 IAVGEEVHNDII
+676 
-688 TPEEKS
+688 
-694 YAEVGR
+694 
-700 VSKEQD
+700 
-706 LGVRGAVQCLSPSFA
+706 
-721 QNMLLAWHLKDL
+721 M
-733 VKAGIQGRQGALS
+733 
-746 DGSGMIHFLRKG
+746 M
-758 MEEKQG
+758 M
-764 YCSLVTLEVKYEEG
+764 TLY
-778 ELKKSF
+778 S

>member
-1 MPFLLCLKKKKSP
+1 AMPFLLCLKKKKSP

-26 PPIQQNYQALLESCL
+26 LPIQQNYQALLETCL
-41 KNKRLF
+41 KNKSLF
-47 IDDTF
+47 TDDNF

-65 KKLPRNIQWKRPHA
+65 KKLPRNLQWKRPHA
-79 LHKSPVF
+79 LHRSPVF

-100 VENCWFLAALGALTF
+100 VENCWFLAALEALTF

-141 FWHFGEWIDVVVDDR
+141 FWQFGEWVDVVVDDR
-156 LPVNEAGELLFVSS
+156 LPVNEAGELVFVSS

-202 ALVDFTGGVNTRIK
+202 ALVDFTGGVNIRIK
-216 LAEAPPDLWH
+216 LSAAPPDLWD

-233 STSLMGCQTHLGTT
+233 SRSLMGCQTHLGVYFPSVSLPCMQAT

-270 QYGPENLLRL
+270 QYGPENLVRL

-312 KKQDD
+312 KKKED

-328 IHFVDLVICKLTPDL
+328 IHFVDLMICKLTPDL
-343 MSQEDGKKWMYSLKS
+343 MSQEDGKKWMYSLKT
-358 GRWVKGSTAG
+358 GRWVKGSTAR
-368 GSLGFS
+368 GSLGFCN
-374 KGNFWMN
+374 GTFWMN

-393 SKKSP
+393 SKKSLGSCNVVISLMQKHSSKHRNRAP
-398 SGPTDPLCKG
+398 HLCIG
-408 EAGDKICGPCG
+408 
-419 RRGVLASERQSLEQF
+419 
-434 LPVAILAHMAKT
+434 
-446 FAEATLTGTASHPQF
+446 F
-461 LLLFLTSSYQESN
+461 LLYKQYQESN
-474 RKLPPGF
+474 RKLPPSF
-481 FTRHQPVN
+481 FTQHQPVN
-489 KHQVFLDERE
+489 KHQVFLHERE
-499 VTYDFHL
+499 VTHDFHL
-506 EPCVY
+506 EPGVY
-511 VIVPSTLKPQQESE
+511 VIVPSTLEPQQESE

-535 ILREMG
+535 LIFFFF
-541 GNTSFTLSKNPEINA
+541 NTLKEIVDRYEGKIWEDFSTKHFEQVSFSSLSQNPEINA

-572 SFRLNFSLDS
+572 NFRLSFSLDA

-590 DEVFQKR
+590 DLNASGTLSIQEFRVLWKRLLFYLEVFQKK
-597 DTNRSGKLDL
+597 DTSRSGKLDL
-607 VEMHAAVQE
+607 VELHAAVRE
-616 TGISLSNEV
+616 TGISLSNEI
-625 CNLMAIRYGDPDLQI
+625 CNLMAIRYGDPDLKI

-662 TQDGKGIYLRESEG
+662 TQDGKGIYLRESE
-676 IAVGEEVHNDII
+676 
-688 TPEEKS
+688 
-694 YAEVGR
+694 
-700 VSKEQD
+700 
-706 LGVRGAVQCLSPSFA
+706 
-721 QNMLLAWHLKDL
+721 
-733 VKAGIQGRQGALS
+733 
-746 DGSGMIHFLRKG
+746 
-758 MEEKQG
+758 
-764 YCSLVTLEVKYEEG
+764 
-778 ELKKSF
+778 

>member
-1 MPFLLCLKKKKSP
+1 SMPFLLCLKKKKSP

-41 KNKRLF
+41 KNKCLF
-47 IDDTF
+47 TDDTF
-52 PAHISSIGTGALL
+52 PAHTSSIGTGALL
-65 KKLPRNIQWKRPHA
+65 KKLPRNLQWKRPHA

-86 YAANRKQLDLCQGL
+86 YAAHRKQLDLCQGL
-100 VENCWFLAALGALTF
+100 VENCWFLAALEALTF

-141 FWHFGEWIDVVVDDR
+141 FWHFGEWVDVVVDDL

-216 LAEAPPDLWH
+216 LAEAPPDLWD
-226 ILTRATY
+226 ILSRATY
-233 STSLMGCQTHLGTT
+233 SRSLMGCQTHLGFPFPSVSLSCTQTT

-270 QYGPENLLRL
+270 QYGPENLVRL

-312 KKQDD
+312 KKKDD

-328 IHFVDLVICKLTPDL
+328 MHFVDLVICKLTPDL

-368 GSLGFS
+368 GSLEFS
-374 KGNFWMN
+374 NGNFWMN
-381 PQYWLNVLPVED
+381 PQYWLNVLPAED
-393 SKKSP
+393 SQKSP
-398 SGPTDPLCKG
+398 STCSVV
-408 EAGDKICGPCG
+408 I
-419 RRGVLASERQSLEQF
+419 SLMQKHSSKHRNRAPHLF
-434 LPVAILAHMAKT
+434 I
-446 FAEATLTGTASHPQF
+446 GF
-461 LLLFLTSSYQESN
+461 LLYKNTNLLPFFPEQYQEST

-499 VTYDFHL
+499 VTHDFHL

-511 VIVPSTLKPQQESE
+511 VIVPSTLEPQQESE

-535 ILREMG
+535 VLRIFNYLVDNIFLLQVNDFFFDALKDIVDRYEG
-541 GNTSFTLSKNPEINA
+541 KIWEDFFTKHFEQKKKIKFSSISQNPEINA

-590 DEVFQKR
+590 DLNATGTLSIQEFRVLWKRLLFYLEIFQKR
-597 DTNRSGKLDL
+597 DTKRSGKLDL
-607 VEMHAAVQE
+607 VELHAAVQE

-662 TQDGKGIYLRESEG
+662 TQDGKGIYLRESE
-676 IAVGEEVHNDII
+676 
-688 TPEEKS
+688 
-694 YAEVGR
+694 
-700 VSKEQD
+700 
-706 LGVRGAVQCLSPSFA
+706 
-721 QNMLLAWHLKDL
+721 
-733 VKAGIQGRQGALS
+733 
-746 DGSGMIHFLRKG
+746 
-758 MEEKQG
+758 
-764 YCSLVTLEVKYEEG
+764 
-778 ELKKSF
+778 

>member
-1 MPFLLCLKKKKSP
+1 AMPFLSCLKKNKSP

-26 PPIQQNYQALLESCL
+26 LPIQQNYQALLETCL
-41 KNKRLF
+41 KNKCLF
-47 IDDTF
+47 TDDNF

-65 KKLPRNIQWKRPHA
+65 KKLPRNLQWKRPHA
-79 LHKSPVF
+79 LHRSPVF

-100 VENCWFLAALGALTF
+100 VENCWFLAALEALTF

-141 FWHFGEWIDVVVDDR
+141 FWHFGEWVDVVVDDR
-156 LPVNEAGELLFVSS
+156 LPVNQAGELVFVSS

-202 ALVDFTGGVNTRIK
+202 ALVDFTGGVNIKIK
-216 LAEAPPDLWH
+216 LAAAPPDLWAV
-226 ILTRATY
+226 LTRATY
-233 STSLMGCQTHLGTT
+233 SRSLMGCQTHLGVYFPSVSLPCIQAT

-270 QYGPENLLRL
+270 QYGPENLVRL

-312 KKQDD
+312 KKKED
-317 GEFWMSLQDFK
+317 GEFWMSLRDFK
-328 IHFVDLVICKLTPDL
+328 IHFVDLTICKLTPDL

-368 GSLGFS
+368 GSLGFCN
-374 KGNFWMN
+374 GTFWMN
-381 PQYWLNVLPVED
+381 PQYWLNVLPVEG
-393 SKKSP
+393 SKKSLG
-398 SGPTDPLCKG
+398 SCNVV
-408 EAGDKICGPCG
+408 I
-419 RRGVLASERQSLEQF
+419 SLMQKHSSKHRNRAPHLF
-434 LPVAILAHMAKT
+434 I
-446 FAEATLTGTASHPQF
+446 GF
-461 LLLFLTSSYQESN
+461 LLYKYQQSN
-474 RKLPPGF
+474 RKLPPAF
-481 FTRHQPVN
+481 FPRHQPMN

-499 VTYDFHL
+499 VTHDFHL
-506 EPCVY
+506 EPGVY
-511 VIVPSTLKPQQESE
+511 VIVPSTLEPQQESE

-535 ILREMG
+535 VLREMG
-541 GNTSFTLSKNPEINA
+541 GNTSFTLSKEIVDRYEGKIWEDFFTKRFEQNPEINA

-572 SFRLNFSLDS
+572 SFRLSFSLDT
-582 CQGILALL
+582 CQSILALL
-590 DEVFQKR
+590 DLNASGTLSIQEFRVVWKRLLFYLEVFQKR
-597 DTNRSGKLDL
+597 DTSGSGKLDL
-607 VEMHAAVQE
+607 VELHAAVQE

-625 CNLMAIRYGDPDLQI
+625 CNLMAIRYGDPDLKI

-662 TQDGKGIYLRESEG
+662 TQDGKGIYLQESEW
-676 IAVGEEVHNDII
+676 
-688 TPEEKS
+688 
-694 YAEVGR
+694 
-700 VSKEQD
+700 
-706 LGVRGAVQCLSPSFA
+706 
-721 QNMLLAWHLKDL
+721 M
-733 VKAGIQGRQGALS
+733 
-746 DGSGMIHFLRKG
+746 M
-758 MEEKQG
+758 M
-764 YCSLVTLEVKYEEG
+764 TLY
-778 ELKKSF
+778 S